1 MVLRYTLSE
10 RRFVN
15 SIAITQVTEYPPVSN
30 ALFPLTIFT
39 TQRRFN
45 DFSTDDMRYGDIPED
60 RLRREFG
67 LNNISNVVD
76 PYTLTRLTT
85 FDNPQS
91 RFAGAYGSIHRGD
104 KLSVQQCTQLLFEEM
119 QVTSLPFSFI
129 GPHRYLINEMLR
141 NFQLSRGLDFRNPQL
156 NIAYRDKL
164 HSDYAAKKTISVMQE
179 TIGTFID
186 YTSKG
191 FPHERLGNLTSA
203 IKLSVLPK
211 FDSLLLDKINGMGI
225 TIHDVYATKI
235 EILRLDVNDH
245 GWKASVRF
253 TGQDHF
259 GLDVDDIRKQKFNQF
274 QFFRI
279 WFVLQR
285 FNKLGF
291 RPFLTNMQAVI
302 NIEGKR

>member
-1 MVLRYTLSE
+1 M
-10 RRFVN
+10 
-15 SIAITQVTEYPPVSN
+15 SN

-76 PYTLTRLTT
+76 PYTLTRLTA

-91 RFAGAYGSIHRGD
+91 RFAGAYGGIHRGD
-104 KLSVQQCTQLLFEEM
+104 KLSVQQCAQLLFEEM

-164 HSDYAAKKTISVMQE
+164 HSDYATRQTKTVLHDN
-179 TIGTFID
+179 IGLFID
-186 YTSKG
+186 YNNIG
-191 FPHERLGNLTSA
+191 FPHDKLEKLTSA
-203 IKLSVLPK
+203 LKDSILPK
-211 FDSLLLDKINGMGI
+211 FNSLLLDKINGMGI

-259 GLDVDDIRKQKFNQF
+259 GLDVSDIRKQKFNQF

-285 FNKLGF
+285 FDKFGF

>member
-1 MVLRYTLSE
+1 M
-10 RRFVN
+10 
-15 SIAITQVTEYPPVSN
+15 SN

-45 DFSTDDMRYGDIPED
+45 DFSTDDMHYGDIPED

-76 PYTLTRLTT
+76 PYTLTRLTA

-91 RFAGAYGSIHRGD
+91 RFAGFYGSIHRGD
-104 KLSVQQCTQLLFEEM
+104 KLSVQQCAQLLFEEM
-119 QVTSLPFSFI
+119 QVTSLPFSFV
-129 GPHRYLINEMLR
+129 GPHRYLINQMLR
-141 NFQLSRGLDFRNPQL
+141 NFQFSRGSAFSNPQL
-156 NIAYRDKL
+156 NTAYREKL
-164 HSDYAAKKTISVMQE
+164 YSDYAAKKTTSIIQE
-179 TIGTFID
+179 TIKLFID
-186 YTSKG
+186 YTHKG
-191 FPHERLGNLTSA
+191 FPHEKLDNLTSA
-203 IKLSVLPK
+203 IKFTVLPK
-211 FDSLLLDKINGMGI
+211 FDSLILDKINGMGI

-245 GWKASVRF
+245 GWKANVRF

-259 GLDVDDIRKQKFNQF
+259 GLDVSDIRKKKFNQF

-285 FNKLGF
+285 FNKFGF
-291 RPFLTNMQAVI
+291 RPFLTNMEAVI
-302 NIEGKR
+302 DIEGKR

>member
-1 MVLRYTLSE
+1 M
-10 RRFVN
+10 
-15 SIAITQVTEYPPVSN
+15 SN
-30 ALFPLTIFT
+30 TLFPLTIFT

-45 DFSTDDMRYGDIPED
+45 DFSKDDRRYGDIPED

-67 LNNISNVVD
+67 LNKISNVVD
-76 PYTLTRLTT
+76 PYTLTRLTA

-91 RFAGAYGSIHRGD
+91 RFAGVYGSVHRSD
-104 KLSVQQCTQLLFEEM
+104 KLSVRQCAQLLFEEM
-119 QVTSLPFSFI
+119 QVTSIPFSFI
-129 GPHRYLINEMLR
+129 GPHRYLINQMLR
-141 NFQLSRGLDFRNPQL
+141 NFQLSRGSAFNNPQL
-156 NIAYRDKL
+156 DTAYREKL
-164 HSDYAAKKTISVMQE
+164 HSDYAAKKTTSIMQE
-179 TIGTFID
+179 TIGLFID

-191 FPHERLGNLTSA
+191 FPHERLDNLTSA

-211 FDSLLLDKINGMGI
+211 FNSLILDKINGMGI

-259 GLDVDDIRKQKFNQF
+259 GLDVGDIRKQKFNHF
-274 QFFRI
+274 QFFKI

-285 FNKLGF
+285 FNKFGF
-291 RPFLTNMQAVI
+291 RPFLTNMKAVI
-302 NIEGKR
+302 GIEGKR

>member
-1 MVLRYTLSE
+1 M
-10 RRFVN
+10 
-15 SIAITQVTEYPPVSN
+15 SN

-39 TQRRFN
+39 TKRRFN

-60 RLRREFG
+60 RLRKEFG
-67 LNNISNVVD
+67 LNNISNVVE
-76 PYTLTRLTT
+76 PYTLTRLTA

-91 RFAGAYGSIHRGD
+91 RFAGTYGGIHRGD
-104 KLSVQQCTQLLFEEM
+104 KLSVQQCAQLLFEEM

-129 GPHRYLINEMLR
+129 GPHRYLINQMLR
-141 NFQLSRGLDFRNPQL
+141 NLQLSRGLDFHNPQL
-156 NIAYRDKL
+156 DIAYRDKL
-164 HSDYAAKKTISVMQE
+164 HSDYATRQTKTVLHDN
-179 TIGTFID
+179 IGLFID
-186 YTSKG
+186 YNNKG
-191 FPHERLGNLTSA
+191 FPHNKLEKLASA
-203 IKLSVLPK
+203 LKDSILPK

-245 GWKASVRF
+245 SWKENVRF

-259 GLDVDDIRKQKFNQF
+259 GLDVSDIRKQKFNQF

-285 FNKLGF
+285 FNKFGF

>member
-1 MVLRYTLSE
+1 M
-10 RRFVN
+10 
-15 SIAITQVTEYPPVSN
+15 SN

-67 LNNISNVVD
+67 LNKISNVVD
-76 PYTLTRLTT
+76 PYTLTRLTA

-91 RFAGAYGSIHRGD
+91 RFAGVYGSVHRGD
-104 KLSVQQCTQLLFEEM
+104 KLSVQQSAQLLFEEM
-119 QVTSLPFSFI
+119 QVTSIPFSFI
-129 GPHRYLINEMLR
+129 GPHRYLINQMLR
-141 NFQLSRGLDFRNPQL
+141 NFQLSRGSAFNNPQL
-156 NIAYRDKL
+156 DTAYREKL
-164 HSDYAAKKTISVMQE
+164 HSDYASKKKTSIMQE
-179 TIGTFID
+179 TIGLFID
-186 YTSKG
+186 YTRKG
-191 FPHERLGNLTSA
+191 FTHERLDNLTSA
-203 IKLSVLPK
+203 IKLSLLPK
-211 FDSLLLDKINGMGI
+211 FDSLILDKINGMGI

-259 GLDVDDIRKQKFNQF
+259 GLDVGDIRKQKFNQF
-274 QFFRI
+274 QFFKI

-285 FNKLGF
+285 FNKFGF
-291 RPFLTNMQAVI
+291 RPFLTNMKAVI
-302 NIEGKR
+302 DIEGKR

>member
-1 MVLRYTLSE
+1 M
-10 RRFVN
+10 
-15 SIAITQVTEYPPVSN
+15 SN

-104 KLSVQQCTQLLFEEM
+104 KLSVQQCAQLLFEEM

-129 GPHRYLINEMLR
+129 GPHRYLINQMLR
-141 NFQLSRGLDFRNPQL
+141 NFQLSRGLDFHNPQL
-156 NIAYRDKL
+156 DIAFRHKL
-164 HSDYAAKKTISVMQE
+164 HSDYATRQTKTVLHDN
-179 TIGTFID
+179 IGLFID
-186 YTSKG
+186 YNNKG
-191 FPHERLGNLTSA
+191 FPNDKLEKLTSA
-203 IKLSVLPK
+203 LKDSILPK

-235 EILRLDVNDH
+235 EILRLDVNAH
-245 GWKASVRF
+245 GWKANVRF

-259 GLDVDDIRKQKFNQF
+259 GLDVSDIRKKKFNQF

-285 FNKLGF
+285 FNKFGF

-302 NIEGKR
+302 NTEGKR

>member
-1 MVLRYTLSE
+1 M
-10 RRFVN
+10 
-15 SIAITQVTEYPPVSN
+15 
-30 ALFPLTIFT
+30 
-39 TQRRFN
+39 
-45 DFSTDDMRYGDIPED
+45 
-60 RLRREFG
+60 
-67 LNNISNVVD
+67 VD

-104 KLSVQQCTQLLFEEM
+104 KLSVQQCAQLLFEEM

-129 GPHRYLINEMLR
+129 GPHRYLINQMLR
-141 NFQLSRGLDFRNPQL
+141 NFQLSRGLDFHNPQL
-156 NIAYRDKL
+156 DIAFRHKL
-164 HSDYAAKKTISVMQE
+164 HSDYATRQTKTVLHDN
-179 TIGTFID
+179 IGLFID
-186 YTSKG
+186 YNNKG
-191 FPHERLGNLTSA
+191 FPNDKLEKLTSA
-203 IKLSVLPK
+203 LKDSILPK

-235 EILRLDVNDH
+235 EILRLDVNAH
-245 GWKASVRF
+245 GWKANVRF

-259 GLDVDDIRKQKFNQF
+259 GLDVSDIRKKKFNQF

-285 FNKLGF
+285 FNKFGF

-302 NIEGKR
+302 NTEGKR